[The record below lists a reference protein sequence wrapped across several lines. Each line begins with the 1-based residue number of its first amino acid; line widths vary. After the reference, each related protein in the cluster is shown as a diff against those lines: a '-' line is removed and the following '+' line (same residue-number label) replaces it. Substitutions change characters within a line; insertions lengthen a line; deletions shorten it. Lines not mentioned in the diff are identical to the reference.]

1 MVTRWQSFSSRVRPG
16 IFLTLSL
23 TLMCV
28 YCITYSAFFESQDT
42 TRIYDAASSLA
53 RYSDLG
59 RDETLWRNPTDEFT
73 YLPDYPV
80 ASYDPTEPMMPI
92 VASLWFRLVDALPI
106 GLVHGTWLFNIFVVA
121 LTCGLFFQYARL
133 LDFPDTVALIGAL
146 LLGLT
151 TALWVYSK
159 TLFREPLVTLFL
171 LIAAMVIEGWLK
183 TGYLRGLGWA
193 LVAVLAVVLMTL
205 TKLSAVM
212 ALPSLVLLLIPDK
225 VYNHRRISRF
235 ADVLLLI
242 ILALIVS
249 LVFIPVVHGQFSNL
263 LMQLSGR
270 FRGTVPFGQEALFT
284 YLFSIGGSLWGTSPV
299 ILLGIPGCFLLLR
312 QGKRRLVYCIVLM
325 IAGYALGHAY
335 LTGQHWFGG
344 VSWSPRFLIPVLP
357 FAMLAVLPAI
367 EELMLE
373 QRSIVIYGLTG
384 LLILYSTGIQL
395 IGGLSHLLAYN
406 GLLPST
412 ANGLY
417 EWSGGLNDIR
427 YLRWILLPRSWA
439 SLGFDTAWSR
449 LDKPI
454 FAVIYML
461 LAIIGLFALSQ
472 WQHRR
477 VRLLVP
483 VITAALLVTMAIELR
498 LLYQFDGLYE
508 APNQALHEML
518 AVLDAESEGGE
529 PLLLEANADV
539 THERFVMNYNRVD
552 SIRPIIIEIPVYEAT
567 SEEDSG
573 CVRDW
578 VIEIQQVC
586 LDSDYP
592 PAMLDWHSIVVI
604 DMLAEQHERI
614 WFLAHNSQFLPW
626 AVRPVEHYL
635 GERFYLL
642 REFTTSDPT
651 VRLLEYST
659 VNAPNRYDF
668 RLPEQTTNLIYDES
682 IALMGFTLPEGT
694 EYRAGDVVS
703 ITLWWQALEPIDTD
717 YVVAWFIVKADFA
730 QPPLQGRDSMPE
742 AGFSPTSQWNT
753 GDMIWDNRAIEL
765 PVHIPAGEYRIWIL
779 LYSTASGEPVRL
791 AVTGT
796 ETQDNEIGILPVTIT
811 VLPQN

>member
-1 MVTRWQSFSSRVRPG
+1 MAILWQSFSSRVRPG
-16 IFLTLSL
+16 IFLTLSIV
-23 TLMCV
+23 LMCV

-53 RYSDLG
+53 RYGDLG
-59 RDETLWRNPTDEFT
+59 RDETLWRDPPDVFS

-80 ASYDPTEPMMPI
+80 ASYNTTEPLMPI
-92 VASLWFRLVDALPI
+92 AVSLWFRLVDALPI

-121 LTCGLFFQYARL
+121 LTCGIFFQYARL

-151 TALWVYSK
+151 TALWIYSK

-171 LIAAMVIEGWLK
+171 LMAAMALEGWRK

-212 ALPSLVLLLIPDK
+212 ALPALVLLPISDK

-235 ADVLLLI
+235 ADTLLVL
-242 ILALIVS
+242 ILALIVA
-249 LVFIPVVHGQFSNL
+249 LAFIPTVHVQFSNL
-263 LMQLSGR
+263 LTQLSGR
-270 FRGTVPFGQEALFT
+270 FRGTVPYGQEALFT

-299 ILLGIPGCFLLLR
+299 ILLGIPGSFLLIR
-312 QGKRRLVYCIVLM
+312 QGKRRLIAAIVVM
-325 IAGYALGHAY
+325 IAAYALGHAY
-335 LTGQHWFGG
+335 LTGKHWFGG
-344 VSWSPRFLIPVLP
+344 VSWSPRFLLPVLP

-367 EELMLE
+367 EWLMLKR
-373 QRSIVIYGLTG
+373 RSVVLYALTG
-384 LLILYSTGIQL
+384 LLLVYSFSIQL
-395 IGGLSHLLAYN
+395 IGALSRLLAYN
-406 GLLPST
+406 GLLPAE

-454 FAVIYML
+454 FAVIYLL

-483 VITAALLVTMAIELR
+483 VITAVLLVTMALELR
-498 LLYQFDGLYE
+498 SLYQSDSLYE

-518 AVLDAESEGGE
+518 AALDAESEGGE

-539 THERFVMNYNRVD
+539 THERFIMNYNRVD
-552 SIRPIIIEIPVYEAT
+552 GIRPIIIEIPVSEAT
-567 SEEDSG
+567 SEQDRG

-578 VIEIQQVC
+578 VIEIQQIC

-592 PAMLDWHSIVVI
+592 HAMLDWYSILAI
-604 DMLAEQHERI
+604 DILAEQHERI
-614 WFLAHNSQFLPW
+614 WFLAHNSQYLPW
-626 AVRPVEHYL
+626 AVRPVERYL

-668 RLPEQTTNLIYDES
+668 RLPEQATNLVYDES
-682 IALMGFTLPEGT
+682 IALLGFTLPNGT
-694 EYRAGDVVS
+694 EYHAGGVVP
-703 ITLWWQALEPIDTD
+703 ITLWWQALESIDTD

-730 QPPLQGRDSMPE
+730 QPPLQGRDSMPD
-742 AGFSPTSQWNT
+742 AGFSLTSQWNT
-753 GDMIWDNRAIEL
+753 DDLIWDNRAIEL
-765 PVHIPAGEYRIWIL
+765 PTDMPAGEYRIWVL
-779 LYSTASGEPVRL
+779 LYATVSGEPVRL
-791 AVTGT
+791 TVTGDK
-796 ETQDNEIGILPVTIT
+796 TQDNEIGILPVTIT
-811 VLPQN
+811 VLP

>member
-16 IFLTLSL
+16 IFLTLGI

-28 YCITYSAFFESQDT
+28 YGITYSAFFESQDT
-42 TRIYDAASSLA
+42 TRIYDAASSFA
-53 RYSDLG
+53 RYGDLV
-59 RDETLWRNPTDEFT
+59 RDETLWRDPPDFFT
-73 YLPDYPV
+73 YHPDYPV
-80 ASYDPTEPMMPI
+80 ASYNTEPVMPI
-92 VASLWFRLVDALPI
+92 AVSLWFRLVDVLPI

-133 LDFPDTVALIGAL
+133 LDFPDSVALIGAL

-171 LIAAMVIEGWLK
+171 LIAAMALESWLK
-183 TGYLRGLGWA
+183 AGYLRRLGWA
-193 LVAVLAVVLMTL
+193 IVAVLAIALMTL
-205 TKLSAVM
+205 TKFSAVM
-212 ALPSLVLLLIPDK
+212 ALPALVLLLIPFK
-225 VYNHRRISRF
+225 VFNHRQVSRF
-235 ADVLLLI
+235 ADTVLLI
-242 ILALIVS
+242 ILALIV
-249 LVFIPVVHGQFSNL
+249 LLAFVPVVHEQFSRL
-263 LMQLSGR
+263 LIPLSERYGE
-270 FRGTVPFGQEALFT
+270 TVLYGQEALYT

-312 QGKRRLVYCIVLM
+312 QGKRRLVYCVVLM
-325 IAGYALGHAY
+325 ISLYALGHAY

-367 EELMLE
+367 EWLMIRR
-373 QRSIVIYGLTG
+373 RSVTLYALTG
-384 LLILYSTGIQL
+384 LLIIYSFNIQL
-395 IGGLSHLLAYN
+395 IGALSRLLAYN
-406 GLLPST
+406 GLLPAE

-427 YLRWILLPRSWA
+427 YLRWVLLPRSWA

-454 FAVIYML
+454 FAVIYL
-461 LAIIGLFALSQ
+461 ILAITGLFVLSQ

-477 VRLLVP
+477 VRWLSPIIAIVMI
-483 VITAALLVTMAIELR
+483 ITMTIELR
-498 LLYQFDGLYE
+498 LLYQSDGLYE

-518 AVLDAESEGGE
+518 AVLDAESEAGE

-539 THERFVMNYNRVD
+539 THERFIMNYNRVD
-552 SIRPIIIEIPVYEAT
+552 GIRSIIIEIPASEAT

-578 VIEIQQVC
+578 VIEEQQVC

-592 PAMLDWHSIVVI
+592 PAMLDWYSIVVI
-604 DMLAEQHERI
+604 DTLAQQHESI

-626 AVRPVEHYL
+626 AVRPVERYL

-642 REFTTSDPT
+642 REFTTADPT

-668 RLPEQTTNLIYDES
+668 RLPEQPTNLAYGES
-682 IALMGFTLPEGT
+682 IALSGFTLPEGT
-694 EYRAGDVVS
+694 TYHAGDVVP
-703 ITLWWQALEPIDTD
+703 ITLWWQALESIETD

-730 QPPLQGRDSMPE
+730 HPPLQGRDSMPN

-753 GDMIWDNRAIEL
+753 GDLIWDNRAIEL
-765 PVHIPAGEYRIWIL
+765 PMDMPAGEYRIWVL
-779 LYSTASGEPVRL
+779 LYSTVSGEPVRFT
-791 AVTGT
+791 VTGT
-796 ETQDNEIGILPVTIT
+796 ETQDNEIGILPVMIT
-811 VLPQN
+811 VLLQN